1 MISSFRGSETFKC
14 RGGREGGR
22 GLETAASI
30 FSRDVKFI
38 KFIFCLPKKSLKYS
52 THTGRNNFEQFKGQN
67 GNIGSILMS
76 LIPHTTVIFSY

>member
-14 RGGREGGR
+14 RGGREGVGN
-22 GLETAASI
+22 SSKY
-30 FSRDVKFI
+30 FFRDVKFI

-52 THTGRNNFEQFKGQN
+52 RHIGRNNFEQFKGQN

-76 LIPHTTVIFSY
+76 LIHTTVIFSY